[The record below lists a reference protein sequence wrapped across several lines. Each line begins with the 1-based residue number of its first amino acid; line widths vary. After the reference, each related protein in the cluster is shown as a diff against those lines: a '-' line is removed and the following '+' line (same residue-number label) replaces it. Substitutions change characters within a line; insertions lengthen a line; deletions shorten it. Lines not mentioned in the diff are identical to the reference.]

1 MIPLWLQFFEEKIEQ
16 MKRNNQIRYY
26 YISHFNINLLKL
38 VPMEKR
44 GWEGKIYLIVDYLA
58 L

>member
-26 YISHFNINLLKL
+26 YISYLNINQLKL
-38 VPMEKR
+38 VPMEKG